1 MKSDNHHRAIVLGAT
16 GAVGANI
23 VKELLQSPSYVGV
36 STIGRRIH
44 PGLDGS
50 NAKLNQHIV
59 DVFDPKSYE
68 RYLTDHSHAF
78 CAFGIGQPS
87 KTHPEEFQKVDID
100 AVLHFAAAC
109 RAQGVGHISVM
120 TSVGSNSKSSIRY
133 LRLKGELERDIAGM
147 GFPRTSFFRPSMLI
161 TPNNRYGLM
170 QGILL
175 KATPLLDPF
184 LLGPLSRYRS
194 IKVSELGKAMVLNAE
209 TVGQG
214 LEILEWKHFKRI
226 SKR

>member
-1 MKSDNHHRAIVLGAT
+1 MKSESQHRAIVLGAT

-23 VKELLQSPSYVGV
+23 VKALVQSPSYVGV
-36 STIGRRIH
+36 TTIGRRIQSD
-44 PGLDGS
+44 LANS
-50 NAKLNQHIV
+50 NAKLTQHIV
-59 DVFDPKSYE
+59 DVFDPKSYD
-68 RYLTDHSHAF
+68 RLLPGHSHAF

-87 KTHPEEFQKVDID
+87 KTHPEDFQKVDID

-109 RAQGVGHISVM
+109 HAQGVRHISVM
-120 TSVGSNSKSSIRY
+120 TSVGSNPKSSIRY
-133 LRLKGELERDIAGM
+133 LRLKGELEKDIAAM

-194 IKVSELGKAMVLNAE
+194 IKVSELGTAMVLNAD
-209 TVGQG
+209 TTGQG
-214 LEILEWKHFKRI
+214 LEILEWKDFKRI
-226 SKR
+226 SKI